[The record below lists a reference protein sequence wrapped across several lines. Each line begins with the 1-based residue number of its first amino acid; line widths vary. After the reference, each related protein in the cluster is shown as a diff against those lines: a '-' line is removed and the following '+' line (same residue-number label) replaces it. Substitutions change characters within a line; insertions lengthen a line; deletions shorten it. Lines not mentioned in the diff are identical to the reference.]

1 MLWLL
6 YWFVDVLNRFMFTGA
21 KKCLHQTRGWKTV
34 VDGVLKDVN
43 VAFTCAG
50 NGQTTTMNPTTMD
63 PTTTDPTTMDPTTMD
78 PTTMDPTTMDPTT
91 MDPTTMDPTTMDQTT
106 GVSSASAYGTIVG
119 LNLVVAVLVFL

>member
-43 VAFTCAG
+43 VAFTCTG

-63 PTTTDPTTMDPTTMD
+63 PTTMNPMTMDPMTTDTTTIDPTTTDPTTMDL
-78 PTTMDPTTMDPTT
+78 
-91 MDPTTMDPTTMDQTT
+91 TT